1 MYEFCFVFA
10 NVRFFKIQIFLQILK
25 NVMSDG
31 FRVNRRTYAVSYV
44 RRLKTVTPP
53 YRRRSDGAVGHK
65 LCPTAAVGHN
75 VISDALTPTA

>member
-1 MYEFCFVFA
+1 VYEFCFVFA

-44 RRLKTVTPP
+44 RRLK
-53 YRRRSDGAVGHK
+53 AVGHRLYVMSDGFK
-65 LCPTAAVGHN
+65 PSDIAVVGPG
-75 VISDALTPTA
+75 SG